1 MDTPVAFVFPGQGA
15 QEVGMGEDVYRTHPL
30 ARRLFDQASE
40 LLGVDLKRLCF
51 EGPKAELDDTINTQ
65 PALYVTSVALWS
77 VAYHEGLLPRPAFL
91 AGHSLGEY
99 SALTVAGALPFEA
112 GVRLVRERGRLMKE
126 AGEQNPGKMAA
137 IIGLEDATVAALCEK
152 ASREG
157 EPVQVANYN
166 CPGQVVISGAE
177 AAVRRAVELATAQG
191 ARRTVVLDVSIPAHS
206 ALMAPIKETF
216 AQVIEEAPL
225 QAPTVP
231 VLGNLTARPL
241 ETEEDI
247 RRELVEQL
255 TGSVRWTES
264 VRYMLDQGVRS
275 FVEFG
280 PGTVLTGLIKRID
293 RKTRR
298 INVANWS
305 DIQSLS
311 GRNS

>member
-15 QEVGMGEDVYRTHPL
+15 QEVGMGQDVYQAHPV

-65 PALYVTSVALWS
+65 PAIYVTSVALWN
-77 VAYHEGLLPRPAFL
+77 VAHHEGLLTRPAFL

-99 SALTVAGALPFEA
+99 SALTVAGALPFEV

-126 AGEQNPGKMAA
+126 AGERNPGKMAA
-137 IIGLEDATVAALCEK
+137 IIGLEDEVVAALCEE
-152 ASREG
+152 ASQEE

-177 AAVRRAVELATAQG
+177 TAVQRAVELATARG
-191 ARRTVVLDVSIPAHS
+191 ARRTVMLDVSIPAHS
-206 ALMAPIKETF
+206 ALMASIKEAF
-216 AQVIEEAPL
+216 ADVVAEVPL
-225 QAPTVP
+225 QAPEIP
-231 VLGNLTARPL
+231 VIGNLTGRPL
-241 ETEEDI
+241 ETEADI
-247 RRELVEQL
+247 RRELIEQL

-264 VRYMLDQGVRS
+264 VQYMLHHGVRT

-280 PGTVLTGLIKRID
+280 PGAVLTGLIKRID

-311 GRNS
+311 RRDS